1 MSAFRDGA
9 AAEPSPYGDRVRRV
23 SSDEP
28 FRWLQAGW
36 RDLLTAPAVSLGYG
50 LVFVAAG
57 LALTVGLWRTPY
69 FYMLAPLMS
78 GFMLV
83 GPVLTTGFQTIS
95 RDLERGR
102 RPSYASTWSAFKAN
116 AGPLFYAALAFMLL
130 FLAWLRI
137 SQLLFALTFPAGASL
152 DPQGLLNATFFT
164 VNGLEFLVLF
174 VAFGIVVAAIAFA
187 GGAFALPM
195 LIDRDVGA
203 AEAIATSFTAV
214 AMNPRPMAVWAVILV
229 VLVTFGMA
237 VFFMG
242 LIVTLPIAGH
252 AAWHAYKATI
262 RA

>member
-36 RDLLTAPAVSLGYG
+36 RDLLAAPAVSLGYG

-137 SQLLFALTFPAGASL
+137 SELLFALTFPAGASL

-164 VNGLEFLVLF
+164 VDGLEFLVLF
-174 VAFGIVVAAIAFA
+174 VAFGIVVAVIAFA

-237 VFFMG
+237 VFFIG